1 MADRDPIADRF
12 TRETAHHRMTVL
24 HDDGLY
30 RHLHFADAN
39 PDPAKRM
46 SWNLWF
52 DLITVPGALIFQGD
66 GESFTFRRTEDM
78 FAFFL
83 GSAWKGEPNY
93 HYWSEKLTNGRDSV
107 MRYSEALF
115 IDEVKRAF
123 IEDVRNRDVPPGT
136 GKALIEHF
144 ETVDHLFESEARDAL
159 DSFEYKG
166 YRLHDKWEWEFSE
179 YHWWFRWACHAIVW
193 GVAQYVAGYTDGPRE
208 DRPAAAEQPPTLPV
222 DAPTT
227 VPAVVTV
234 ATTGDF
240 L

>member
-1 MADRDPIADRF
+1 MTTRDPIAERF

-39 PDPAKRM
+39 PDPTRRM

-66 GESFTFRRTEDM
+66 GESFTFRRTQDM
-78 FAFFL
+78 FGFFL

-93 HYWSEKLTNGRDSV
+93 HYWSEKLTNSRDSV
-107 MRYSEALF
+107 MRYSEARF

-166 YRLHDKWEWEFSE
+166 YGFHDTWEWDFRE
-179 YHWWFRWACHAIVW
+179 YDWWYRWACNAIVW
-193 GVAQYVAGYTDGPRE
+193 GVAQYRAGCTGPRE
-208 DRPAAAEQPPTLPV
+208 DHPAAEEPLP
-222 DAPTT
+222 APA
-227 VPAVVTV
+227 VIPAPKVVTV
-234 ATTGDF
+234 EVAGGV